1 MLIVPSKTQ
10 QQTQPNTSVK
20 VTVFVRVSYLLT
32 SFVDVSFLE
41 CEPSNFPVI
50 RNIQTHHDVV

>member
-1 MLIVPSKTQ
+1 MPNNKHN
-10 QQTQPNTSVK
+10 QTLLLNK
-20 VTVFVRVSYLLT
+20 ITVFVRVSYLLT

-50 RNIQTHHDVV
+50 RNIQTQHIDVV